1 MKKKNNRKLNLYQ
14 KFALAMIALG
24 LFPMLILSTFLI
36 NTMLESYR
44 QSLQANYEQAAIH
57 VSSSVENMLSVYDN
71 ALKMAYQYNFGAE
84 ALYED
89 YSNYDNLRK
98 VLTGE
103 IYGIQERK
111 KQREKEMQQFLKNVE
126 NTDGYIYAAHF
137 LADGKD
143 TGPLSF
149 HFSLRNTFFKDE
161 QAFYDSVNYKD
172 WDRTSKKLQL
182 TAPHETTYYN
192 GFYKTVFTAARNYYD
207 LRGAVGKESY
217 VGTLFLDVDLEK
229 LKLIF
234 KKMHLEGSEEF
245 YLINSAGD
253 CFFSTREEFIGR
265 NLEEE
270 GGLAQEAGKK
280 LILTTDENS
289 YGLKVIVAI
298 DTGNAYGK
306 INSMQVTMYVILA
319 ASGLALLLASIYFS
333 RRLTRPIH
341 NMMEQMRQVESGNF
355 DMELPVESQDEI
367 GILSDRFNR
376 MSRELK
382 NYINQSYVAQI
393 KQNEAELT
401 ALKSQIY
408 PHFLYNTLEIIRMTA
423 LENDDIRVSKMIE
436 ALSEQI
442 HYLIGPMQDMVPLE
456 KEADI
461 VRKYVY
467 LLNCRI
473 EGKVLLNVDAPKSS
487 RILVPKLILQPIVEN
502 AYVHGIKPKSGKG
515 SVMIEARRQ
524 QERLE
529 ISVMDNGVG
538 MDAAALERLKK
549 LLTGDAPG
557 IKNEYNW
564 QSIGLKNV
572 HDRIRYLYGE
582 AYGIQVTSSVGVGTI
597 VQVILPY
604 QEMAENGREEGNYA
618 ENDSGG

>member
-1 MKKKNNRKLNLYQ
+1 MKKSRKRKLNLYQ

-44 QSLQANYEQAAIH
+44 KSLQANYEQAAIH

-103 IYGIQERK
+103 IYPAKEQK

-126 NTDGYIYAAHF
+126 STDGYIYAAHF

-161 QAFYDSVNYKD
+161 PAFYDSVNYGD
-172 WDRTSKKLQL
+172 WDRGSKKLQL
-182 TAPHETTYYN
+182 VAPHETVYYN
-192 GFYKTVFTAARNYYD
+192 GLYKTVFTAARNYYD

-253 CFFSTREEFIGR
+253 CFFSTREEWIGR
-265 NLEEE
+265 NLAQE
-270 GGLAQEAGKK
+270 GGLSEESGKK
-280 LILTTDENS
+280 LMITTDENS
-289 YGLKVIVAI
+289 YGLKVTVAI
-298 DTGNAYGK
+298 DTRNAYGN
-306 INSMQVTMYVILA
+306 INSMQLTMYVILA

-355 DMELPVESQDEI
+355 DIELPVESQDEI

-382 NYINQSYVAQI
+382 NYINQSYMARI

-423 LENDDIRVSKMIE
+423 LENDDGRVSRMIE
-436 ALSEQI
+436 ALSQQI

-456 KEADI
+456 KEVDI
-461 VRKYVY
+461 VQKYIY

-473 EGKVLLNVDAPKSS
+473 EGKVLLHVDAPKSG
-487 RILVPKLILQPIVEN
+487 RVLVPKLILQPIVEN

-515 SVMIEARRQ
+515 SIMIEARRQ
-524 QERLE
+524 CERLE
-529 ISVMDNGVG
+529 ISVMDNGAG
-538 MDAAALERLKK
+538 MDAAALQRLKE
-549 LLTGDAPG
+549 LLAGDAPG

-582 AYGIQVTSSVGVGTI
+582 AYGIQVTGTVGVGTI

-604 QEMAENGREEGNYA
+604 QEMTENGREEENDA
-618 ENDSGG
+618 ENDIGG